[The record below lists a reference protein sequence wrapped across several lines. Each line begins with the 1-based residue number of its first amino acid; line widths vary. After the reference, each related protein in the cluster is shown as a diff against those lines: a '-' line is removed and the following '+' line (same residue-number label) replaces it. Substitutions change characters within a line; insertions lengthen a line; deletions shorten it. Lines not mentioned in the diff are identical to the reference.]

1 MSKKFKRLITLALN
15 ARAPSVIQGL
25 LKYPI
30 SNIHSRL
37 KERLSETMTYDLH
50 VHTLLIWHPASPI
63 TFMNSNRYR
72 DECLSGPIQLYT
84 SPNVDIKE
92 WA

>member
-1 MSKKFKRLITLALN
+1 LIILALD
-15 ARAPSVIQGL
+15 AHASIGYTGL
-25 LKYPI
+25 VEI

-37 KERLSETMTYDLH
+37 KERLSETMTYDLQ

-72 DECLSGPIQLYT
+72 DECLSGPSSFIHHQCRH
-84 SPNVDIKE
+84 
-92 WA
+92 